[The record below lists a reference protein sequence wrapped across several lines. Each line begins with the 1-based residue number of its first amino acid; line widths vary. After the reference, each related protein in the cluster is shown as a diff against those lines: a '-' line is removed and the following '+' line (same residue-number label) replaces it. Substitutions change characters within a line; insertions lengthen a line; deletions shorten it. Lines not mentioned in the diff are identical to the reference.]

1 LFGYDATAEVL
12 DEWMYEDVAKE
23 YAFNPQMQEFLKD
36 SNPWALNAI
45 AERLLEAAK
54 RKMWAKPKEE
64 TLAALTE
71 VFLNSEELLELRGES
86 KRASG
91 VL

>member
-1 LFGYDATAEVL
+1 MVTTATAEVF
-12 DEWMYEDVAKE
+12 DDWMYEEVAKE
-23 YAFNPQMQEFLKD
+23 YAFNEKMQEFLKE

-54 RKMWAKPKEE
+54 RKMWAEPKDE

-71 VFLNSEELLELRGES
+71 VYLDSEELLELRGES

-91 VL
+91 VV